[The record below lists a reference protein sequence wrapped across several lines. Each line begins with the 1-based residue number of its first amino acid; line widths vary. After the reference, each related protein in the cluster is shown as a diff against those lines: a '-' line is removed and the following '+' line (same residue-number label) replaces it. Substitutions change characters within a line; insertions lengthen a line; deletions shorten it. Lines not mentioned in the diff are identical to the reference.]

1 VRVVFG
7 PCEFDSQRHT
17 LLRHGRATP
26 VSPRAFRL
34 LEILLDRRP
43 EVVSKAEL
51 LQCLWPETFVSDA
64 GLHNLVAEVRAAIG
78 DTPQAARFIRTV
90 PRCGYGFHGDARPA
104 PASDGDVVDHAHAG
118 PHLISSRREWLLSE
132 GPNDVG
138 RDRDCAVSID
148 SPSVSRRHARIVV
161 TGGAA
166 TIEDLGSKNGTY
178 VNKRRVTDAVALE
191 DGNQMRV
198 GSVTMVFRSVGALPS
213 TMTQRHR

>member
-1 VRVVFG
+1 MRLGFG
-7 PCEFDSQRHT
+7 PCEFDTVRHA
-17 LLRHGRATP
+17 LFRHGRP
-26 VSPRAFRL
+26 IPLSPKAFRL

-43 EVVSKAEL
+43 EVVSKGEL
-51 LQCLWPETFVSDA
+51 IECLWPEVFVTDA
-64 GLHNLVAEVRAAIG
+64 GLHNLVAEVRGAIG

-90 PRCGYGFHGDARPA
+90 PRLGYAFHGDARPA
-104 PASDGDVVDHAHAG
+104 PSTAADVVERALPG
-118 PHLISSRREWLLSE
+118 PHLVSRRREWRLSE

-161 TGGAA
+161 TSGAA

-213 TMTQRHR
+213 TMTQGH